1 MASLPQ
7 ASSPL
12 AIPPRSTVSVGTS
25 THSVSSSP
33 PPPPPIPPLSSRA
46 KTASSTAAA
55 ASRPPRGS
63 LRGYIRFALGTT
75 ALIAGHETKA
85 LSHFMAAGMDGVA
98 MGSTVA
104 AFCSE
109 FRIGMD
115 ADGEWGP
122 DNLESETNRGQVS
135 KANYETAERLYTL
148 SALQGCGMAMARL
161 AFLKTHGRVGIK
173 IHQAEA
179 DKWRRGCAARGEDAV
194 RWLRTTAAA
203 GVAASQFCLAL
214 CHYNGIA
221 VPENDAEAFRWCERA
236 AKQGLAGAM
245 NVLGNL
251 HIEGAGC
258 TQDPAA
264 GLRWYI
270 RAAELREAAAIYNIG
285 TLFERGIA
293 MEEDMSAAFGWYERA
308 SRYGSINA
316 MNTLGIF
323 YEQGLGTTHSMP
335 FHAVRQ
341 YLEAARHG
349 HPHAQYNLG
358 RCYHEGFGLIRD
370 DEKAALWFAQA
381 AAQNHAVS
389 QLSFAAC
396 QEFGLGVRADSR
408 AALRHYEAAFA
419 NGASEAE
426 KRLFPR
432 SALALLPAARTLL
445 LPHRKRP
452 SSALLHTLPREL
464 LDYILE
470 CAQITPLPAAH
481 FRAVLAIASEPS
493 TLSPHHPRLATAES
507 FLEALGLAHLQIGA
521 LPLPACDCT
530 RFGDDNDQDD
540 DNDNDN
546 DQENGDTNA
555 HAECRSIKHVV
566 DGVERA
572 APFPPIECDWAAH
585 VAVLAPA
592 AEEALESP
600 TGWMPSYRADEEP
613 VWWKDP
619 AMLQVLEKR

>member
-1 MASLPQ
+1 M
-7 ASSPL
+7 
-12 AIPPRSTVSVGTS
+12 
-25 THSVSSSP
+25 
-33 PPPPPIPPLSSRA
+33 PIPPPTFSSSSSSSSLS
-46 KTASSTAAA
+46 KAA
-55 ASRPPRGS
+55 ASSANNEATPHRPPRGS

-75 ALIAGHETKA
+75 ALIAGQETKA

-179 DKWRRGCAARGEDAV
+179 DKWRRGCAARGQDAV

-214 CHYNGIA
+214 CYYNGIA

-408 AALRHYEAAFA
+408 AALRTYESAFA

-445 LPHRKRP
+445 LLPPHRNKRP
-452 SSALLHTLPREL
+452 SSSSSSSSSPALIHMLPREL

-470 CAQITPLPAAH
+470 FAQITPLPAAH
-481 FRAVLAIASEPS
+481 FRAVLAIASEPK
-493 TLSPHHPRLATAES
+493 TLSPYHPRLATAES

-530 RFGDDNDQDD
+530 RFGDNDGEDE
-540 DNDNDN
+540 
-546 DQENGDTNA
+546 ENEGENADTNA

-572 APFPPIECDWAAH
+572 TPFPPISCNWAED
-585 VAVLAPA
+585 VAILAPA
-592 AEEALESP
+592 AEEPESP
-600 TGWMPSYRADEEP
+600 TRWMPSYHSADEP

-619 AMLQVLEKR
+619 AMLEVLEKR